1 MKINSQIFYKK
12 AMKELFE
19 QQILILKETHF
30 HVLYWSAKAEEKGQ
44 KYNITN
50 VFDDLKFAGCTRT
63 KQSAVSFVDSLSA
76 LCFINVA
83 GDSNKKNISITKF
96 GAKALEY
103 LVSNNK
109 FKIKKSLFLE
119 GVK

>member
-1 MKINSQIFYKK
+1 
-12 AMKELFE
+12 MKELFE
-19 QQILILKETHF
+19 QQILNLKEPHF

-50 VFDDLKFAGCTRT
+50 VFDDLKFANCTRT
-63 KQSAVSFVDSLSA
+63 KQSAVSYVDTLSVLSFVV
-76 LCFINVA
+76 VA
-83 GDSNKKNISITKF
+83 GESNKKNISITKH

-103 LVSNNK
+103 LLSNDK
-109 FKIKKSLFLE
+109 YKIKKSLFLE